1 MKTGILYFFKERD
14 QTINLLVNM
23 FLWFI
28 VILNY
33 QINDYYD
40 YFFPGDQYQALIVL
54 STVELIAYIVAD

>member
-1 MKTGILYFFKERD
+1 
-14 QTINLLVNM
+14 M